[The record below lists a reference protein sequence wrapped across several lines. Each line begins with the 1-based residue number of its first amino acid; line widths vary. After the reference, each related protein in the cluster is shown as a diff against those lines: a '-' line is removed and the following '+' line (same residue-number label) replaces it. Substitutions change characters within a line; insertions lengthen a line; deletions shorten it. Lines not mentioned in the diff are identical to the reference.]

1 MKPLV
6 LLVSSEYPP
15 MACAASSRV
24 GPWVDVLLAFGYEVS
39 VLTSSTCNCNDPFVE
54 KSFFPVPSNQSG
66 LINRFFQEIKLGVS
80 FGIKILLKRK
90 KIKVCL
96 VTSPPFF
103 MACICSVFARCGG
116 IPYLI
121 DVRDRYPRVLVDL
134 GVLKASGILHKSF
147 SALES
152 WICSGA
158 ISLTTV
164 THGLKL
170 EIGEAFPAKETHLLP
185 NGYDEEI
192 FTEDLLSVDKAT
204 EFTVVYHGRLGRFYD
219 LQTYLE
225 VMKLVEKADPSIHF
239 LMIGDLP
246 EELAQAGCANLTI
259 LPAMQL
265 EDLAKQLASCHL
277 GLCLL
282 RELPAMKKAFPAKA
296 YDFLGAGVPM
306 LVGPEGELSDAV
318 ERMGCGVSF
327 TKVSPQEVAQSIV
340 ELKQDSARWSLL
352 RDQAIQH
359 RRDFGRRKLAS
370 LHFSSIIGELKKA

>member
-1 MKPLV
+1 MLI
-6 LLVSSEYPP
+6 VSSEYAP
-15 MACAASSRV
+15 MPAAAASRV
-24 GPWVDVLLAFGYEVS
+24 RPWVDVLDGIGTVVR
-39 VLTSSTCNCNDPFVE
+39 VLTSKSADAQSPLVE
-54 KSFFPVPSNQSG
+54 RSFFSAPCNRAS
-66 LINRFFQEIKLGVS
+66 LIFRLIQEIFLGVDLGLRI
-80 FGIKILLKRK
+80 FFKHRK
-90 KIKVCL
+90 AKFCL
-96 VTSPPFF
+96 ITSPPFF
-103 MACICSVFARCGG
+103 MACICSAFARCSGVR
-116 IPYLI
+116 YFM

-134 GVLKASGILHKSF
+134 GVLKSSGILHISF

-246 EELAQAGCANLTI
+246 EELVQAGCANLTI

-265 EDLAKQLASCHL
+265 EDLAKQLSSCHL

>member
-1 MKPLV
+1 M
-6 LLVSSEYPP
+6 
-15 MACAASSRV
+15 
-24 GPWVDVLLAFGYEVS
+24 
-39 VLTSSTCNCNDPFVE
+39 
-54 KSFFPVPSNQSG
+54 
-66 LINRFFQEIKLGVS
+66 
-80 FGIKILLKRK
+80 
-90 KIKVCL
+90 
-96 VTSPPFF
+96 
-103 MACICSVFARCGG
+103 
-116 IPYLI
+116 

-134 GVLKASGILHKSF
+134 GVLNKSGILHKSF
-147 SALES
+147 SALER
-152 WICSGA
+152 WVCSGA

-164 THGLKL
+164 TQGLKQ
-170 EIGEAFPAKETHLLP
+170 EIGDAFPAKETHLLP
-185 NGYDEEI
+185 NGYDEEV

-219 LQTYLE
+219 LQTYLG
-225 VMKLVEKADPSIHF
+225 VMKLVERADPSIRF

-246 EELAQAGCANLTI
+246 DELAQAGCANLTI

-296 YDFLGAGVPM
+296 YDFLGAGLPM
-306 LVGPEGELSDAV
+306 LVGPEGELADAV

-327 TKVSPQEVAQSIV
+327 TKVSPQEVAQSII

-359 RRDFGRRKLAS
+359 RNYFGRRKLAS
-370 LHFSSIIGELKKA
+370 LHFSSILGELKKG

>member
-1 MKPLV
+1 MLI
-6 LLVSSEYPP
+6 VSSEYAP
-15 MACAASSRV
+15 MPAAAASRIR
-24 GPWVDVLLAFGYEVS
+24 PWVDVLEALGANVR
-39 VLTSSTCNCNDPFVE
+39 VLTSKSADANSPLVE
-54 KSFFPVPSNQSG
+54 RSFFSAPCNRASLVFR
-66 LINRFFQEIKLGVS
+66 LIKEIFLG
-80 FGIKILLKRK
+80 FDLGYRIFLKRRK
-90 KIKVCL
+90 TKLCII
-96 VTSPPFF
+96 TSPPFF

-116 IPYLI
+116 IPYMI

-185 NGYDEEI
+185 NGYDEEV
-192 FTEDLLSVDKAT
+192 FTEDLLYVDKAT

-219 LQTYLE
+219 LQVYLE

-246 EELAQAGCANLTI
+246 EELVQAGCANLTI

-296 YDFLGAGVPM
+296 YDFLGAGLPM
-306 LVGPEGELSDAV
+306 LVGPAGELADAV

-327 TKVSPQEVAQSIV
+327 TKVSPEEVAQSII

-352 RDQAIQH
+352 RDQTLQH

-370 LHFSSIIGELKKA
+370 LHFSSILGELKKA